1 MEQRKIQISEIET
14 YNTKLTN
21 IKSELES
28 KLNSYSNHLNNLSN
42 ENAIEGAVKSQLE
55 SFCSDIKTFLNTE
68 VSQKLEAFT
77 NSVKKDIES
86 VKSTD
91 SGTASKINNILG
103 NNSSTSGP
111 SLSNMLSGTAVNLM
125 MNQTNKIQAMGNAID
140 QGINNFDRMAGQT
153 VTNAGQGIRAAGNAI
168 GNTATAAYN
177 TAAQGLQAAGN
188 AIGNTATTA
197 YNNTVKFGNSVGK
210 GIEAGVVAYNNNM
223 YK

>member
-140 QGINNFDRMAGQT
+140 QGINNFDRKAGQT
-153 VTNAGQGIRAAGNAI
+153 VTNAGQGI
-168 GNTATAAYN
+168 
-177 TAAQGLQAAGN
+177 QAAGK

>member
-21 IKSELES
+21 IKSYLES

-140 QGINNFDRMAGQT
+140 QGINNFDRMAGQ
-153 VTNAGQGIRAAGNAI
+153 GIRAAGNAI

>member
-177 TAAQGLQAAGN
+177 TAAQGVQAAGK